1 MYSQLNARFPIP
13 TTFLPSI
20 YEGMVSFRLCFSES
34 HPPVISIPPSTSRY
48 VNSDDEAGADEGG
61 FEDDEGLVDDVLD
74 DEGSTADGV
83 DVVVSDEVGTEVV
96 VDSEEVCVFVGIEGV
111 CVLVGFEEEG
121 NKAAIPPE
129 EAPPDGEG
137 AEEAGS
143 LSALPDARD
152 EEEASPDCVSVNGE
166 SAEPKSPLSFSV

>member
-1 MYSQLNARFPIP
+1 MVRFI
-13 TTFLPSI
+13 
-20 YEGMVSFRLCFSES
+20 LCLSES

-48 VNSDDEAGADEGG
+48 VNSDEEAGADEEG
-61 FEDDEGLVDDVLD
+61 FEDDEGLVDD
-74 DEGSTADGV
+74 EGSATSGV
-83 DVVVSDEVGTEVV
+83 DVAVPDEVGTVEVV
-96 VDSEEVCVFVGIEGV
+96 VDSDEFCGPVGFEGF
-111 CVLVGFEEEG
+111 CVLVGFEEG

-152 EEEASPDCVSVNGE
+152 EEEASPDCVSVDGE